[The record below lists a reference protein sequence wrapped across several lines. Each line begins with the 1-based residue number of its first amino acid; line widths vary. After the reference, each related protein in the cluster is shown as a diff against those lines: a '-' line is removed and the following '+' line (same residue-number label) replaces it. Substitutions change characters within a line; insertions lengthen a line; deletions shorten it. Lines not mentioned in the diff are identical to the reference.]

1 MSSYICINNIMLP
14 EIDRIKGVP
23 PGAILA
29 RELRNRG
36 IGTSVFAKE
45 IGEYPGIITDITK
58 LRRGISPALS
68 IKLGQKFNVGD
79 DYFLLLQ
86 AYYQVKMEKQEQVL
100 RTQET
105 PDLSIIKK
113 YLFWDIRF
121 EDLDFAKRR
130 KFVIERVFERGND
143 TQIKEI
149 IRFYGKDECIKII
162 AEARVLMYSAVE
174 NALRYLNMNRSEIKC
189 LKNSNGP
196 PYRTPWLGS

>member
-1 MSSYICINNIMLP
+1 MLP